1 MLGSPMYRAALGL
14 LLALVSVFG
23 PQRLHAQATSSDAV
37 QAEVERCERRIR
49 EVRVEIGNRYEKRL
63 LELRSVFQKAADLE
77 SALLVRNEERRL
89 GAEVELPLDSRHLL
103 EEPRLLREAQLEL
116 LAKQTEMVTQIV
128 QDVVPRLVEMKKAL
142 TVGGK
147 LDEAL
152 EVRNSIQRLQD
163 AGAPAQ
169 RLTGGAQVTADEVSM
184 AYQSAKERAD
194 KIYKGVKLSLRGR
207 VAGVR
212 PDAKDPSNGV
222 LVLFGGT
229 DGSLVDCAFQSPEF
243 RVREERSAQNVFY
256 VVAHVNGDVPALRVQ
271 RGVVVEIQ
279 GRCEGFEGGLRFA
292 NCSLP
297 KR

>member
-1 MLGSPMYRAALGL
+1 MPRVVFGL
-14 LLALVSVFG
+14 LLVLVPVLGS
-23 PQRLHAQATSSDAV
+23 QRLHAQATSADAV

-63 LELRSVFQKAADLE
+63 GELRAGFQKAADLE

-89 GAEVELPLDSRHLL
+89 GTESDMPLDSRHLL

-128 QDVVPRLVEMKKAL
+128 QDVVPRLVELKKAL

-169 RLTGGAQVTADEVSM
+169 RLAGGAQVTADEVAM

-194 KIYKGVKLSLRGR
+194 KIYKGVKVSLRGR

-212 PDAKDPSNGV
+212 PDAKDPSSNV

-229 DGSLVDCAFQSPEF
+229 DGSLVDCAFQSNEF

-256 VVAHVNGDVPALRVQ
+256 VVAHLNGDVPALRVQ

-279 GRCEGFEGGLRFA
+279 GRCEGFEGGLRFG
-292 NCSLP
+292 NCSPP

>member
-1 MLGSPMYRAALGL
+1 MSGPSFYR
-14 LLALVSVFG
+14 SVFG
-23 PQRLHAQATSSDAV
+23 LFMVLEFVLCSQRSHAQVTSADAV

-63 LELRSVFQKAADLE
+63 GELRAVFQKAADLE

-89 GAEVELPLDSRHLL
+89 GAEADMPLDSRHLV
-103 EEPRLLREAQLEL
+103 EEPRVLREAQLEL

-128 QDVVPRLVEMKKAL
+128 QEVVPRLVDMKKAL
-142 TVGGK
+142 TVGGR

-169 RLTGGAQVTADEVSM
+169 RLSAGAQVIADDVAL

-194 KIYKGVKLSLRGR
+194 KIYKGVKVSLRGR

-212 PDAKDPSNGV
+212 PDAKDPSSNV
-222 LVLFGGT
+222 LVLFGGA
-229 DGSLVDCAFQSPEF
+229 DGSLVDCSFQSNEY

-256 VVAHVNGDVPALRVQ
+256 VVAHANGDVPVLKVQ

-279 GRCEGFEGGLRFA
+279 GRCEGSEGGVRFG
-292 NCSLP
+292 NCMPP